1 MLVPVVVLIPTDT
14 LAAIDSAL
22 RTKEMPDEGRRRW
35 ILIAIREKI
44 ARDREHTP
52 EFPIAA

>member
-1 MLVPVVVLIPTDT
+1 
-14 LAAIDSAL
+14 
-22 RTKEMPDEGRRRW
+22 MPDEGRRRW

-44 ARDREHTP
+44 ARDHEHTP